1 MASPAIVRGDAR
13 RVEFRAAGGD
23 AAAAAGFDGHAST
36 AWHVD
41 SYGTAFAPGA
51 WSKTISERGDRVLV
65 LWQHDPYQPIGKPT
79 TLAEDGTGLAVTAA
93 ISDGT
98 AYGRDALALL
108 RDGVPLGLSV
118 GFRTIR
124 DRPATEADP
133 LIFDGA
139 PDAIRGDHSQVSV
152 IEEAK
157 LYEFSLVSF
166 PANDAAQVD
175 SVRGDAHAEALAALL
190 ADVKAGRVAP
200 LCRSLLEDLVAAWRD
215 APDGVRP
222 EPRNVKAPRKVNVEL
237 AMAMYGHMM
246 LGGNG
251 NG

>member
-1 MASPAIVRGDAR
+1 MAGPAIVRGDAR
-13 RVEFRAAGGD
+13 RVEYRGAAGSG
-23 AAAAAGFDGHAST
+23 AAGFDGHAST

-51 WSKTISERGDRVLV
+51 WSKTINERGGKVLV

-79 TLAEDGTGLAVTAA
+79 ALAEDGTGLAVTAA

-98 AYGRDALALL
+98 AYGKDALALL

-118 GFRTIR
+118 GFKTIR
-124 DRPATEADP
+124 ERSATESDP

-139 PDAIRGDHSQVSV
+139 PESIRGDHSQVSV

-175 SVRGDAHAEALAALL
+175 SVRGDAQAEALAALL
-190 ADVKAGRVAP
+190 ADVRAGRVAP
-200 LCRSLLEDLVAAWRD
+200 PCRGLLEDLVAAWRD
-215 APDGVRP
+215 APAGLRP
-222 EPRNVKAPRKVNVEL
+222 GPRAVKAPRKVTAEL
-237 AMAMYGHMM
+237 ALAMYGYLMTT
-246 LGGNG
+246 GGN
-251 NG
+251 

>member
-1 MASPAIVRGDAR
+1 MTQAIYNRGMALPVA
-13 RVEFRAAGGD
+13 FRADGAS
-23 AAAAAGFDGHAST
+23 AAGFDGHAST

-51 WSKTISERGDRVLV
+51 WSKTLSERGSKVLV

-79 TLAEDGTGLAVTAA
+79 ALAEDGTGLAVSAA

-98 AYGRDALALL
+98 SYGRDALALL

-124 DRPATEADP
+124 ERPATASDP

-139 PDAIRGDHSQVSV
+139 PDAIRGDHAAVSV

-166 PANDAAQVD
+166 PANDAATVTAI
-175 SVRGDAHAEALAALL
+175 RGDAQIDALSQVL
-190 ADVKAGRVAP
+190 ADVRAGRVAP
-200 LCRSLLEDLVAAWRD
+200 PCRAVLGDLVAAWMD
-215 APDGVRP
+215 APGGELP
-222 EPRNVKAPRKVNVEL
+222 EPRAAVAPRRIDAAL
-237 AMAMYGHMM
+237 ALARFGHFEK
-246 LGGNG
+246 GV
-251 NG
+251 

>member
-1 MASPAIVRGDAR
+1 MTSPAIVRGDAR

-51 WSKTISERGDRVLV
+51 WSKTISERGDKVLV
-65 LWQHDPYQPIGKPT
+65 LWQHDPYQPIGRPT
-79 TLAEDGTGLAVTAA
+79 ALAEDGAGLAVTAA

-98 AYGRDALALL
+98 SYGRDALALL

-124 DRPATEADP
+124 ERPATEQDP
-133 LIFDGA
+133 LLFEGA
-139 PDAIRGDHSQVSV
+139 PESIRGDYSQVSV

-166 PANDAAQVD
+166 PANDAAQVG
-175 SVRGDAHAEALAALL
+175 SVRGDAQADALAALL
-190 ADVKAGRVAP
+190 ADVRAGRVAP
-200 LCRSLLEDLVAAWRD
+200 LCRGLLEDLVAAWRD
-215 APDGVRP
+215 APDGLRP
-222 EPRNVKAPRKVNVEL
+222 EPRAVKAPRRIDAETVL
-237 AMAMYGHMM
+237 AMYGHMQTQM
-246 LGGNG
+246 GAG
-251 NG
+251 

>member
-1 MASPAIVRGDAR
+1 MVRGDAR
-13 RVEFRAAGGD
+13 RVEYRAVSD
-23 AAAAAGFDGHAST
+23 SSAAAGFDGYAST
-36 AWHVD
+36 AWNVD

-51 WSKTISERGDRVLV
+51 WSKTIGERGGKVLV

-79 TLAEDGTGLAVTAA
+79 ALAEDGTGLAVRAA

-118 GFRTIR
+118 GFRTLR
-124 DRPATEADP
+124 ERPATEADP

-139 PDAIRGDHSQVSV
+139 PESIRGDHSQVSV

-166 PANDAAQVD
+166 PANDAAMVAA
-175 SVRGDAHAEALAALL
+175 VRGDAQADALAALL
-190 ADVKAGRVAP
+190 ADLRAGRVAP
-200 LCRSLLEDLVAAWRD
+200 RCRGLLEDLVAAWTD
-215 APDGVRP
+215 APDGMSP
-222 EPRNVKAPRKVNVEL
+222 EPRADKAPRRIDAML
-237 AMAMYGHMM
+237 ALARYGHMQT
-246 LGGNG
+246 GA
-251 NG
+251 

>member
-1 MASPAIVRGDAR
+1 MTSPAIVRGEAR
-13 RVEFRAAGGD
+13 RVEFRAAGDG
-23 AAAAAGFDGHAST
+23 AAPGFDGYAST

-51 WSKTISERGDRVLV
+51 WGKTIGERGGKVLV

-79 TLAEDGTGLAVTAA
+79 ALSEDGNGLAVTAA

-98 AYGRDALALL
+98 SYGRDALALL

-124 DRPATEADP
+124 ERAATEGDP
-133 LIFDGA
+133 LLFDHA
-139 PDAIRGDHSQVSV
+139 PEAIRGDWSQVSV

-166 PANDAAQVD
+166 PANDAAALVA
-175 SVRGDAHAEALAALL
+175 VRGDAQMDALSQLL
-190 ADVKAGRVAP
+190 DDIRAGRVAP
-200 LCRSLLEDLVAAWRD
+200 PCRGLLHDLVAAWTD
-215 APDGVRP
+215 APGGVNP
-222 EPRNVKAPRKVNVEL
+222 EPRAAVAPRRVDAAL
-237 AMAMYGHMM
+237 ALARFGHMT
-246 LGGNG
+246 GKGA
-251 NG
+251 